1 MLRAFLIL
9 GILTLAQA
17 AEDRWVTLRSDGFE
31 LFTNAGGRAGRAE
44 LVRLEQFRF
53 ALGRLIGKTE
63 LTISPAAQVFL
74 FKTAREAERYRAG
87 GPIQTGREHV
97 SLILCTDVA
106 PEDFQQRLAK
116 LLIES
121 NTDRMPGD
129 LERGLI
135 ALFGTLEVTGI
146 RISLGKPVQAA
157 QRDKDWARIHM
168 LAADPQYYGK
178 LGVLFYNLQKGAD
191 DDPAYRNAFGKSKA
205 EIEAEAARYLAAGN
219 FPTAS
224 LPSRPMSAEH
234 DYPDKPVEPGAVQEK
249 LTVVLHDQDLLAE
262 YQALLA
268 KARSDPGETQALRK
282 AIEME
287 PRQAEPRFLLAQ
299 REPDHKQ
306 RIDLLKAALAADR
319 RNAAYW
325 QALAESYAAIHDY
338 PESAKAWRAAEQA
351 ASTPT
356 RREQMQR
363 GRLDVDRQRLDFED
377 AEKKRIAEEN
387 EREIRKLK
395 DAEIANLRA
404 LEARVNQGGPDAAGR
419 KAEPWWTGPAP
430 GGKTQGML
438 TQVDCLGKQAR
449 LIIQTADRKIT
460 KLIVRDA
467 SQIAIVGAKQEA
479 LGCGRQKPRKISV
492 EYFPKADARLS
503 TIGDV
508 ATIEFPE

>member
-1 MLRAFLIL
+1 ML
-9 GILTLAQA
+9 
-17 AEDRWVTLRSDGFE
+17 
-31 LFTNAGGRAGRAE
+31 
-44 LVRLEQFRF
+44 
-53 ALGRLIGKTE
+53 
-63 LTISPAAQVFL
+63 
-74 FKTAREAERYRAG
+74 
-87 GPIQTGREHV
+87 
-97 SLILCTDVA
+97 
-106 PEDFQQRLAK
+106 
-116 LLIES
+116 
-121 NTDRMPGD
+121 
-129 LERGLI
+129 
-135 ALFGTLEVTGI
+135 
-146 RISLGKPVQAA
+146 
-157 QRDKDWARIHM
+157 
-168 LAADPQYYGK
+168 
-178 LGVLFYNLQKGAD
+178 
-191 DDPAYRNAFGKSKA
+191 
-205 EIEAEAARYLAAGN
+205 
-219 FPTAS
+219 
-224 LPSRPMSAEH
+224 
-234 DYPDKPVEPGAVQEK
+234 
-249 LTVVLHDQDLLAE
+249 LHDQDLLAE

-299 REPDHKQ
+299 REPDPKQ
-306 RIDLLKAALAADR
+306 RIELLKAALAADR
-319 RNAAYW
+319 RNASYW

-351 ASTPT
+351 ASTPAQ
-356 RREQMQR
+356 REQMQR

-404 LEARVNQGGPDAAGR
+404 LEARVNQGGPGAAGR

-438 TQVDCLGKQAR
+438 TQVDCLVKQAR
-449 LIIQTADRKIT
+449 LIIQTADRKVV